1 MYGTFSLIRYSTTR
15 SQPRIFAIA
24 ALPFLVA
31 VTRLYDAAQELDGL
45 ADTVLERG
53 ERRVEPRLR
62 QLGGKRE
69 RRLVYRDLGTGQLT
83 LDQSG
88 EVGDGGRGA
97 AQAVG
102 LGAALLGA
110 RSLDERARDVAR

>member
-15 SQPRIFAIA
+15 SQPRILAIS

-53 ERRVEPRLR
+53 ER
-62 QLGGKRE
+62 
-69 RRLVYRDLGTGQLT
+69 
-83 LDQSG
+83 
-88 EVGDGGRGA
+88 
-97 AQAVG
+97 
-102 LGAALLGA
+102 
-110 RSLDERARDVAR
+110 